1 MPPDA
6 APPENDR
13 LRTFT
18 GAVLTQAGALVE
30 AVAPDLIE
38 VLAPAPVRDALALPE
53 LARLGFSAAPPPGA
67 LRVGIESDWLDRFAR
82 LLDQRGRTLRLVLCP
97 ELRPPAEPERVL
109 GHELALDNATHR
121 LLGVAP
127 AWTRYLLFV
136 CRYAAVSE
144 EKREGLVS
152 LGLNLAT
159 GALPD
164 AILAGVM
171 PWLDGAEDDA
181 PMPSAEVL
189 PAAWEASR
197 MQDSLARA
205 ITPRLEVALAPF
217 LKTLRRRLERDQ
229 ERLHDYH
236 NDLHRE
242 ALRREAQ
249 LAPDDPARHREG
261 LRRMA
266 IAEEYRAKRDDLARQ
281 YALRVSVSWVQTLEL
296 VMPVARFTVQLRRRK
311 AEREFILD
319 WNPLARR
326 LETPPCAASLSTE
339 RPRLVCDEALHL
351 LTQTGLAPCPACG
364 KPFCRACHPAH
375 CPKCHHP
382 AATPLFAE
390 ASSVSARP

>member
-13 LRTFT
+13 LRTFV

-38 VLAPAPVRDALALPE
+38 VLAPEPVRDALALPE
-53 LARLGFSAAPPPGA
+53 LTQLGFGAAPPAGA

-82 LLDQRGRTLRLVLCP
+82 LFDQRGRTLRRVLCP
-97 ELRPPAEPERVL
+97 ELRLPAEPERAL

-136 CRYAAVSE
+136 FRYAAVSE

-181 PMPSAEVL
+181 PMPSAEAL
-189 PAAWEASR
+189 PTAWEASR

-205 ITPRLEVALAPF
+205 ITPRLEVALTPF

-242 ALRREAQ
+242 AVRREAQ

-281 YALRVSVSWVQTLEL
+281 YALRVSVSWMQTLEL

-311 AEREFILD
+311 AERAFILD

-382 AATPLFAE
+382 AAAPLFAP
-390 ASSVSARP
+390 AASVSARP

>member
-6 APPENDR
+6 ALPENDR
-13 LRTFT
+13 LRMFV

-30 AVAPDLIE
+30 TVAPDLIE

-53 LARLGFSAAPPPGA
+53 LAQLGFGAAPPPGA

-97 ELRPPAEPERVL
+97 ELRLPAEPERVL

-136 CRYAAVSE
+136 FRYAAVSE
-144 EKREGLVS
+144 EKREGLIS

-311 AEREFILD
+311 AERELILD

-326 LETPPCAASLSTE
+326 LETPPCAASLSAE

-351 LTQTGLAPCPACG
+351 LTQAGLAPCPACG

>member
-13 LRTFT
+13 LRTFV

-38 VLAPAPVRDALALPE
+38 VLAPEPVRDALALPE
-53 LARLGFSAAPPPGA
+53 LTQLGFGAAPPAGA

-82 LLDQRGRTLRLVLCP
+82 LFDQRGRTLRRVLCP
-97 ELRPPAEPERVL
+97 ELRLPAEPERAL

-136 CRYAAVSE
+136 FRYAAVSE

-181 PMPSAEVL
+181 PMPSAEAL
-189 PAAWEASR
+189 PTAWEASR

-205 ITPRLEVALAPF
+205 IMPRLEVALAPF

-242 ALRREAQ
+242 AVRREAQ

-311 AEREFILD
+311 AERAFILD

-382 AATPLFAE
+382 AAAPLFAP
-390 ASSVSARP
+390 AASVSARP

>member
-13 LRTFT
+13 LRTFV

-38 VLAPAPVRDALALPE
+38 VLAPEPVRDALALPE
-53 LARLGFSAAPPPGA
+53 LTQLGFGAAPPAGA

-82 LLDQRGRTLRLVLCP
+82 LFDQRGRTLRRVLCP
-97 ELRPPAEPERVL
+97 ELRLPAEPERAL

-136 CRYAAVSE
+136 FRYAAVSE

-181 PMPSAEVL
+181 PMPSAEAL
-189 PAAWEASR
+189 PTAWEASR

-205 ITPRLEVALAPF
+205 ITPRLEVALTPF

-242 ALRREAQ
+242 AVRREAQ

-311 AEREFILD
+311 AERAFILD

-382 AATPLFAE
+382 AAAPLFAP
-390 ASSVSARP
+390 AASVSARP

>member
-13 LRTFT
+13 LRTFV

-38 VLAPAPVRDALALPE
+38 VLAPEPVRDALALPE
-53 LARLGFSAAPPPGA
+53 LTQLSFGAAPPAGA

-82 LLDQRGRTLRLVLCP
+82 LFDQRGRTLRRVLCP
-97 ELRPPAEPERVL
+97 ELRLPAEPERAL

-136 CRYAAVSE
+136 FRYAAVSE

-181 PMPSAEVL
+181 PMPSAEAL
-189 PAAWEASR
+189 PTAWEASR

-205 ITPRLEVALAPF
+205 ITPRLEVALTPF

-242 ALRREAQ
+242 AVRREAQ

-311 AEREFILD
+311 AERAFILD

-382 AATPLFAE
+382 AAAPLFAP
-390 ASSVSARP
+390 AASVSARP